1 MSISLYKA
9 SVPVFIHGLGNLVT
23 LLEKATA
30 HAAAKKF
37 DPTILV
43 NSRLF
48 PDMLPL
54 VAQIRIATDGVKGAA
69 ARLSGQE
76 PPVFEDNEQ
85 TMPELIARLQKTIDY
100 LKTFKAEQ
108 IDGAEDRQIQLK
120 IGGHTLSFKGLDY
133 LLTFVIP
140 NFYFHVTT
148 AYNILR
154 HNGVEI
160 GKQDYL
166 GKIQ

>member
-1 MSISLYKA
+1 MNISMYQA
-9 SVPVFIHGLGNLVT
+9 SVPTFIHGLTSLVT

-30 HAAAKKF
+30 YAEAKKF

-54 VAQIRIATDGVKGAA
+54 AAQIRIATDGVKGAA

-76 PPVFEDNEQ
+76 PPVYEDNEQ
-85 TMPELIARLQKTIDY
+85 TMPELIARLQKTIAY
-100 LKTFKAEQ
+100 LKTFTPEQ
-108 IDGAEDRQIQLK
+108 IDGSEERKITLK
-120 IGGHTLSFKGLDY
+120 IGGHALGFSGIDY
-133 LLTFVIP
+133 LLTFVKP

-160 GKQDYL
+160 GKGDYL